1 MQKNLFQTC
10 LHGEDDERAAQD
22 PGGVVPDERVG
33 ELVVAVGDD
42 VTGVH
47 RRCRVAHRRRRVG
60 HHRRRVAQCR
70 RHVTHRRRRTAGLGT
85 FLKRIKI

>member
-10 LHGEDDERAAQD
+10 LHGEDYERAAQD

-47 RRCRVAHRRRRVG
+47 RRRRVGHRRRHVGHRRRRV
-60 HHRRRVAQCR
+60 AQRR

-85 FLKRIKI
+85 CLKRIKI